1 MQRIVIKKCYKWIIV
16 QIEGAVVIGYLC
28 AMFLNKE
35 ESRLVQKVV
44 CAKDTLALEILLG
57 LQMAAKERILIK
69 SGTLAI
75 DLQ

>member
-1 MQRIVIKKCYKWIIV
+1 
-16 QIEGAVVIGYLC
+16 
-28 AMFLNKE
+28 MFLNKE
-35 ESRLVQKVV
+35 QSRLVQKVE